1 MLSGCDA
8 PRCTVICTEEF
19 WLVVGRMPA
28 RGSGASSE
36 ERLER
41 GWERVLNSL
50 EPVIPGGSCGP
61 GLVELMVRELSLP
74 DTDWEVAEL
83 TRFSPTLPPLLL
95 STLMNT
101 LVRSIPC
108 PLGDMTLVVELSHAD
123 LDSV

>member
-1 MLSGCDA
+1 
-8 PRCTVICTEEF
+8 VIWTEEPGTE
-19 WLVVGRMPA
+19 LTGLTPT

-36 ERLER
+36 VR

>member
-1 MLSGCDA
+1 MLSGWA
-8 PRCTVICTEEF
+8 PPRWTVIWTEEPGTE
-19 WLVVGRMPA
+19 LTGLTPT

-36 ERLER
+36 VR

-108 PLGDMTLVVELSHAD
+108 PLGDMTLVVELSRAD